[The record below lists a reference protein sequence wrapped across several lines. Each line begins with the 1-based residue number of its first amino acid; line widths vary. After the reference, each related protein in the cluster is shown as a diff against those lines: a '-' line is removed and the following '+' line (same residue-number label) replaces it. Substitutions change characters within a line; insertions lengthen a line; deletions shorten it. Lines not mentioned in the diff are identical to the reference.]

1 MKMEGESMIY
11 TLTLNPAIDL
21 FIETN
26 ELKKN
31 SVNRTKKYDIQANGK
46 GINVSFIL
54 KRLGISNTATG
65 VGGGF
70 TLNYIQQELANNN
83 IENFFINTDGITRI
97 NVFTHV
103 NSQDCEYKLV
113 NPGPKVTQES
123 QVKLLQYFDRL
134 KTGDIVSLSG
144 SFSSGINPN
153 IITKLAKIIKQK
165 EADFIIDTSYSE
177 VLDVLKYHPLLIKPN
192 QEEIKK
198 WFNID
203 KEFSIK
209 ETITLAQR
217 LIKAGAQNVL
227 LSLGENGAAF
237 ISKDSVYYGNAP
249 KITALNSAGAGDT
262 MLGTFIAGMVNQL
275 DAKSNLQKSIA
286 AGSDTTQSMW
296 ITDFKNVDLLEK
308 QVKVERLTDI

>member
-1 MKMEGESMIY
+1 MIY

-26 ELKKN
+26 YLKKN
-31 SVNRTKKYDIQANGK
+31 SVNRTEKYDIQANGK

-70 TLNYIQQELANNN
+70 TLDYIQQELTNNH
-83 IENFFINTDGITRI
+83 IENFFTNINGITRI

-103 NSQDCEYKLV
+103 NSQNCEYKLV
-113 NPGPKVTQES
+113 NPGPKITQES
-123 QVKLLQYFDRL
+123 QNQLLQYFSRL
-134 KTGDIVSLSG
+134 KKGDIVSLSG
-144 SFSSGINPN
+144 SFSSGISPN
-153 IITKLAKIIKQK
+153 IITKLAKIIKEK
-165 EADFIIDTSYSE
+165 EASFIIDTSYSE
-177 VLDVLKYHPLLIKPN
+177 VMDVLKYHPLLIKPN

-203 KEFSIK
+203 EKLSIK
-209 ETITLAQR
+209 ETIKLAQR
-217 LIKAGAQNVL
+217 LVEAGAQNVL

-262 MLGTFIAGMVNQL
+262 MLGTFIAGMVNKL
-275 DAKSNLQKSIA
+275 DIKSNLKRSIA

-296 ITDFKNVDLLEK
+296 ITDFKNVEMLEK
-308 QVKVERLTDI
+308 QIKIDQLTDN

>member
-1 MKMEGESMIY
+1 MIY

-26 ELKKN
+26 YLKKN
-31 SVNRTKKYDIQANGK
+31 SVNRTEKYDIQANGK

-54 KRLGISNTATG
+54 KRLGIPNTATG

-70 TLNYIQQELANNN
+70 TLDYIQQELTNNH
-83 IENFFINTDGITRI
+83 IENFFTNINGITRI

-103 NSQDCEYKLV
+103 NSQNCEYKLV
-113 NPGPKVTQES
+113 NPGPKITQES
-123 QVKLLQYFDRL
+123 QNKLLQYFNRL
-134 KTGDIVSLSG
+134 KKGDIVSLSG
-144 SFSSGINPN
+144 SFSSGISPN
-153 IITKLAKIIKQK
+153 IITKLAEIIKEK
-165 EADFIIDTSYSE
+165 EASFIIDTSYSE
-177 VLDVLKYHPLLIKPN
+177 VMDVLKYHPLLIKPN

-203 KEFSIK
+203 EKLSIK
-209 ETITLAQR
+209 ETIKLAQR
-217 LIKAGAQNVL
+217 LVEAGAQNVL

-262 MLGTFIAGMVNQL
+262 MLGTFIAGMVNKL
-275 DAKSNLQKSIA
+275 DIKSNLKRSIA

-296 ITDFKNVDLLEK
+296 ITDFKNVEMLEK
-308 QVKVERLTDI
+308 QIKIDQLTDN

>member
-1 MKMEGESMIY
+1 MIY

-26 ELKKN
+26 YLKKN
-31 SVNRTKKYDIQANGK
+31 SVNRTEKYDIQANGK

-54 KRLGISNTATG
+54 KRLGIPNTATG

-70 TLNYIQQELANNN
+70 TLDYIQQELTNNH
-83 IENFFINTDGITRI
+83 IENFFTNINGITRI

-103 NSQDCEYKLV
+103 NSQNCEYKLV
-113 NPGPKVTQES
+113 NPGPKITQES
-123 QVKLLQYFDRL
+123 QNKLLQYFNRL
-134 KTGDIVSLSG
+134 KKGDIVSLSG
-144 SFSSGINPN
+144 SFSSGISPN
-153 IITKLAKIIKQK
+153 IITKLAEIIKEK
-165 EADFIIDTSYSE
+165 EASFIIDTSYSE
-177 VLDVLKYHPLLIKPN
+177 VMDVLKYHPLLIKPN

-203 KEFSIK
+203 EKLSIK
-209 ETITLAQR
+209 ETIKLAQQ
-217 LIKAGAQNVL
+217 LVKAGAQNVL

-262 MLGTFIAGMVNQL
+262 MLGTFIAGMVNKL
-275 DAKSNLQKSIA
+275 DIKSNLKRSIA

-296 ITDFKNVDLLEK
+296 ITDFKNVEMLEK
-308 QVKVERLTDI
+308 QIKIDQLTDN

>member
-1 MKMEGESMIY
+1 MIY

-26 ELKKN
+26 YLKKN
-31 SVNRTKKYDIQANGK
+31 SVNRTEKYDIQANGK

-70 TLNYIQQELANNN
+70 TLDYIQQELTNNH
-83 IENFFINTDGITRI
+83 IENFFTNINGITRI

-103 NSQDCEYKLV
+103 NSQNCEYKLV
-113 NPGPKVTQES
+113 NPGPKITQES
-123 QVKLLQYFDRL
+123 QNKLLQYFSRL
-134 KTGDIVSLSG
+134 KKGDIVSLSG
-144 SFSSGINPN
+144 SFSSGISPN
-153 IITKLAKIIKQK
+153 IITKLAKIIKEK
-165 EADFIIDTSYSE
+165 EASFIIDTSYSE
-177 VLDVLKYHPLLIKPN
+177 VMDVLKYHPLLIKPN

-203 KEFSIK
+203 EKLSIK
-209 ETITLAQR
+209 ETIKLAQR
-217 LIKAGAQNVL
+217 LVKAGAQNVL

-262 MLGTFIAGMVNQL
+262 MLGTFIAGMVNKL
-275 DAKSNLQKSIA
+275 DIKSNLKRSIA

-296 ITDFKNVDLLEK
+296 ITDFKNVEMLEK
-308 QVKVERLTDI
+308 QIKIDQLTDN

>member
-1 MKMEGESMIY
+1 MIY

-26 ELKKN
+26 YLKKN
-31 SVNRTKKYDIQANGK
+31 SVNRTEKYDIQANGK

-70 TLNYIQQELANNN
+70 TLDYIQQELTNNH
-83 IENFFINTDGITRI
+83 IENFFTNINGITRI

-103 NSQDCEYKLV
+103 NSQNCEYKLV
-113 NPGPKVTQES
+113 NPGPKITQES
-123 QVKLLQYFDRL
+123 QNKLLQYFNRL
-134 KTGDIVSLSG
+134 KKGDIVSLSG
-144 SFSSGINPN
+144 SFSSGISPN
-153 IITKLAKIIKQK
+153 IITKLAEIIKEK
-165 EADFIIDTSYSE
+165 EASFIIDTSYSE
-177 VLDVLKYHPLLIKPN
+177 VMDVLKYHPLLIKPN

-203 KEFSIK
+203 EKLSIK
-209 ETITLAQR
+209 ETIKLAQQ
-217 LIKAGAQNVL
+217 LVKAGAQNVL

-262 MLGTFIAGMVNQL
+262 MLGTFIAGMVNKL
-275 DAKSNLQKSIA
+275 DIKSNLKRSIA

-296 ITDFKNVDLLEK
+296 ITDFKNVEMLEK
-308 QVKVERLTDI
+308 QIKIDQLTDN